1 MGSKYTV
8 QVWGKHIGESGP
20 YCYSVHWSGQS
31 LARALLELWRASR
44 RGFGCVTL
52 ECR

>member
-8 QVWGKHIGESGP
+8 QVWGKHFGEAE
-20 YCYSVHWSGQS
+20 YSYLVHWSGQS
-31 LARALLELWRASR
+31 LLRALVELWQATRL
-44 RGFGCVTL
+44 GYGCVTL